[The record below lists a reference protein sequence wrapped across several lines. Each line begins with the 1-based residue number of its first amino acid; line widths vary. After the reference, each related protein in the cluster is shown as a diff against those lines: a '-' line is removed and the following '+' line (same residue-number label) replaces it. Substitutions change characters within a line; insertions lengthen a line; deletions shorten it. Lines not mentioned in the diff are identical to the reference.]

1 MYKMHPKLYGS
12 AIQSG
17 GGVKGLSLREAA
29 KKNLNGRA
37 IKALLP
43 PTLELNVGTF
53 FSPKIAEKGV

>member
-17 GGVKGLSLREAA
+17 GGGKGLVIKGSR